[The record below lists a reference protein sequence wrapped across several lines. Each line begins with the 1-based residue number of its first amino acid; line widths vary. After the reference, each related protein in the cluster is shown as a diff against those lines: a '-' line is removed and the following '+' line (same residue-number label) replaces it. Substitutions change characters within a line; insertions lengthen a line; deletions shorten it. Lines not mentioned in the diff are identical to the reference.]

1 MASIEAALADLAL
14 QDSPNYT
21 ATAKK
26 FNINRSTLSRRH
38 RGKTASVKKSKQTT
52 SILSNQQEKEL
63 IRYINKLTERG
74 IPPPNAMIRVFA
86 YNISGK
92 QPGKNCREPPNS
104 NNQNINMPLSDL
116 VLQQAAHLAPYVPR
130 FVASSN
136 ASPSRPKNFAEI
148 VAIDTSCTLPMGYR
162 TQLSGAT
169 FIMKRTERMEY
180 QSSPTLAQLWVASGS
195 LG

>member
-14 QDSPNYT
+14 QDSSNYT

-38 RGKTASVKKSKQTT
+38 RGKTVFVKESKQTT

-74 IPPPNAMIRVFA
+74 IPSLNAMIRVFA

-92 QPGKNCREPPNS
+92 QSGKNWSYEFVRRHSDILQSKFLQGADLERKKVDNAY
-104 NNQNINMPLSDL
+104 QYQLYFDL
-116 VLQQAAHLAPYVPR
+116 VSA
-130 FVASSN
+130 F
-136 ASPSRPKNFAEI
+136 I
-148 VAIDTSCTLPMGYR
+148 
-162 TQLSGAT
+162 T
-169 FIMKRTERMEY
+169 FSFI
-180 QSSPTLAQLWVASGS
+180 LI
-195 LG
+195 

>member
-1 MASIEAALADLAL
+1 MTSIEAALADLAL

-38 RGKTASVKKSKQTT
+38 RDKTASVKESKQTT

-74 IPPPNAMIRVFA
+74 IPSPNAMIRVFA

-92 QPGKNCREPPNS
+92 QPGKNWSYEFVRRHSDILQSKFLQGADLERKKADNAY
-104 NNQNINMPLSDL
+104 QYQLYFDL
-116 VLQQAAHLAPYVPR
+116 VSA
-130 FVASSN
+130 F
-136 ASPSRPKNFAEI
+136 I
-148 VAIDTSCTLPMGYR
+148 
-162 TQLSGAT
+162 T
-169 FIMKRTERMEY
+169 FSFI
-180 QSSPTLAQLWVASGS
+180 LI
-195 LG
+195 